1 MANYK
6 LTIVLTIMAMLLALE
21 GAIESTAAI
30 IMRVASP
37 SDFTNIL
44 RFLVILILGI
54 IGIVDA
60 LKKLK
65 KHNSKQDDDTNK
77 E

>member
-6 LTIVLTIMAMLLALE
+6 LTIVLTIMAMFLSLE

-37 SDFTNIL
+37 SDFTNVM